1 MTATTPVPAGLLDH
15 AAPAD
20 FTAGSRAS
28 PARRSEVIFTRAW
41 RPLAAIC
48 ALQAGLSLSLVW
60 SNTAFGDEAWYL
72 WLGRLAIGHWLHGA
86 PWPTQEEHI
95 SGSAFIY
102 PPLGA
107 AVSYLGGLAAARI
120 LSLAFMVAAT
130 VLLYLAA
137 SRLIGRS
144 GALCAAVIWA
154 LSEPVMRG
162 AFATFDPMS
171 VFLTTLSGY
180 LVVQAGGVRLDRPKR
195 LLLVLAAGL
204 ALAIANATAYS
215 GLVID
220 PAVIAFAFLVWQ
232 LDASPLRAARD
243 AALFGGVLA
252 AGFPLA
258 LIVAHSTAG
267 VSSIFRRSHS
277 DHQSL
282 LLVAGDVWK
291 FSGLVI
297 VLAIIGGGVALL
309 NEDRRRAMLLAFL
322 GCSILVVPAAQFYF
336 QTGWALDKHLAYG
349 IWFAAI
355 AAGYGCTALLGWLPG
370 AGKRL
375 VVACGVLALTF
386 PAVSN
391 WQLAWG
397 QFHTWADGSSFIAAF
412 RQAAA
417 GTNGLIFASGQQHAA
432 EYYTPQGDRWHVW
445 SAAGLSLHP
454 TFPRASWPRYYAT
467 TLNSGTYSVI
477 AVFYHTTF
485 SATPSLSGN
494 LLLKSHVARRYQK
507 LVALVGSNSGQ
518 PGLPV
523 LTLALEKNK
532 QYELVGVGP
541 FNITNLS
548 GSRDY
553 GVYAIW
559 KLNPAGKK

>member
-1 MTATTPVPAGLLDH
+1 MTATTPIPAARRDHVAPAGFVTD
-15 AAPAD
+15 APP
-20 FTAGSRAS
+20 S
-28 PARRSEVIFTRAW
+28 PARRSGVIFAKAW
-41 RPLAAIC
+41 RPVAAIC

-120 LSLAFMVAAT
+120 LSLAFMLAAT

-180 LVVQAGGVRLDRPKR
+180 LIVQAAYRRR
-195 LLLVLAAGL
+195 RILLVLAAAL
-204 ALAIANATAYS
+204 ALALANATAYS
-215 GLVID
+215 GVVID
-220 PAVIAFAFLVWQ
+220 PAVIGFAFLVWQ
-232 LDASPLRAARD
+232 LEAGPLRAARD
-243 AALFGGVLA
+243 TALFGGLLA
-252 AGFPLA
+252 VGFPVA

-267 VSSIFRRSHS
+267 MSSIFHRSHS

-291 FSGLVI
+291 FSGLII

-309 NEDRRRAMLLAFL
+309 NEDRRQAILLTFL
-322 GCSILVVPAAQFYF
+322 GCSILLVPAAQFYF

-355 AAGYGCTALLGWLPG
+355 AAGYGCAVLVRWLPG
-370 AGKRL
+370 GGKRL
-375 VVACGVLALTF
+375 VVACAVLALTF
-386 PAVSN
+386 PAVSS

-397 QFHTWADGSSFIAAF
+397 QFHNWANGSSFIKAF

-417 GTNGLIFASGQQHAA
+417 GSNGLIYASGQQHVA
-432 EYYTPQGDRWHVW
+432 EYYTPQGDQWHEW
-445 SAAGLSLHP
+445 SAAGLSLNP
-454 TFPRASWPRYYAT
+454 ALPRASWPRYYAT
-467 TLNSGTYSVI
+467 TLNAGSYSVI

-485 SATPSLSGN
+485 SAAPALSGN
-494 LLLKSHVARRYQK
+494 LILKSHVARRYQK
-507 LVALVGSNSGQ
+507 LVTLVGSNSGQ

-532 QYELVGVGP
+532 QYELVSVGP
-541 FNITNLS
+541 FNTASLA
-548 GSRDY
+548 GSLDY

-559 KLNPAGKK
+559 KLNPSGRRSP